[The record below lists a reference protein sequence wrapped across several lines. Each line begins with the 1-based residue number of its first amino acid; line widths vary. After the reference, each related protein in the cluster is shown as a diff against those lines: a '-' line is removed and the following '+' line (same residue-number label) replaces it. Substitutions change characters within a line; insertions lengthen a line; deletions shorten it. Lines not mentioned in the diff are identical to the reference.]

1 MKAAIYGAGSLGTV
15 LGAYIAKAG
24 YQIDL
29 INRNAAHVAAL
40 KESGAHIVGKVEM
53 TVPVRALLTEEM
65 TETYDLIF
73 LMTKQL
79 DNEAVVRSLL
89 PHLEKEGAIV
99 TMQNGMPE
107 LSVSEVVGEA
117 RTYGCTVGW
126 GATRSGRASASS
138 LPNRTASP
146 LPSAVRTGIG
156 TINSTMRSNCS
167 ALWERWRSRKTFWAR
182 AGPNC

>member
-1 MKAAIYGAGSLGTV
+1 
-15 LGAYIAKAG
+15 
-24 YQIDL
+24 
-29 INRNAAHVAAL
+29 
-40 KESGAHIVGKVEM
+40 
-53 TVPVRALLTEEM
+53 M

-126 GATRSGRASASS
+126 GATLLGPGRQRAHFRTGQPHLCHRQYGRASG
-138 LPNRTASP
+138 R
-146 LPSAVRTGIG
+146 
-156 TINSTMRSNCS
+156 
-167 ALWERWRSRKTFWAR
+167 
-182 AGPNC
+182 